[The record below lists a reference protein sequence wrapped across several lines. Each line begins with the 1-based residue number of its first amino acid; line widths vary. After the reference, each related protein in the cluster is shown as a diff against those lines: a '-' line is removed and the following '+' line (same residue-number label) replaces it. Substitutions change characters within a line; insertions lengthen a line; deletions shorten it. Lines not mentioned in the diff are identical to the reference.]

1 MSPRVA
7 TYPTW
12 KEVFGRRPTEEEVLV
27 EICQFDR
34 LNTLWLLARINLLLT
49 LERVHATE
57 AVTME
62 LQTFLV
68 NLFFDD
74 DLFERLKEKFGTERL
89 VNRTPFHSLQVL
101 VLARMV
107 ALHSMPAGGLRPDT
121 DRAASLR
128 LGRCLLMVNDL
139 LSTPKNL
146 ARIRRNRPSRKL
158 MKLALQLQ
166 VGAGLEVNNP
176 PPIYGSILRS
186 DIVFNE
192 LLGKS
197 RFAAE
202 IREAFLRT
210 NGITLEDYI
219 DHVFGVLT
227 YFLTLDFRKLINE
240 PGLAVVSSERF
251 FAQGDR
257 TIASKFWSM
266 EVTSAQ
272 QLEDSL
278 REPSTLKEYHDF
290 ITVRKRPFLQ
300 TIDDGVIPIH
310 LGFVQ
315 EKLESGLFWTIVN
328 SLPERDDRARLFT
341 EWGHL
346 FEGYVSQT
354 VAECFT
360 RDTERYIP
368 FPRFTD
374 NNDEAFDGMI
384 AAGSHLFVMEYKG
397 GFLTANAKYAE
408 NERAFIED
416 LNRKFGSGP
425 GAGVEQL
432 VRKIRDLFAAKE
444 SNRRAINGFDSSK
457 VRIVV
462 PLLIV
467 QESFVSSELT
477 ANYLADVFGNL
488 KRREQLDRNAIHTF
502 PLVLD
507 IAEVEMLKL
516 YITSGAV
523 TFTDCLMSRI
533 KLGASQVLSFRDFF
547 NGYVQERRVV
557 RPKDQQSMPRYLG
570 IMERIS
576 QRFFHKPFDAPDA
589 LENEL
594 GDLNA

>member
-1 MSPRVA
+1 
-7 TYPTW
+7 
-12 KEVFGRRPTEEEVLV
+12 
-27 EICQFDR
+27 
-34 LNTLWLLARINLLLT
+34 
-49 LERVHATE
+49 
-57 AVTME
+57 
-62 LQTFLV
+62 
-68 NLFFDD
+68 
-74 DLFERLKEKFGTERL
+74 
-89 VNRTPFHSLQVL
+89 
-101 VLARMV
+101 
-107 ALHSMPAGGLRPDT
+107 
-121 DRAASLR
+121 
-128 LGRCLLMVNDL
+128 
-139 LSTPKNL
+139 
-146 ARIRRNRPSRKL
+146 
-158 MKLALQLQ
+158 
-166 VGAGLEVNNP
+166 
-176 PPIYGSILRS
+176 
-186 DIVFNE
+186 
-192 LLGKS
+192 
-197 RFAAE
+197 
-202 IREAFLRT
+202 
-210 NGITLEDYI
+210 
-219 DHVFGVLT
+219 
-227 YFLTLDFRKLINE
+227 
-240 PGLAVVSSERF
+240 
-251 FAQGDR
+251 
-257 TIASKFWSM
+257 
-266 EVTSAQ
+266 
-272 QLEDSL
+272 
-278 REPSTLKEYHDF
+278 
-290 ITVRKRPFLQ
+290 
-300 TIDDGVIPIH
+300 
-310 LGFVQ
+310 
-315 EKLESGLFWTIVN
+315 
-328 SLPERDDRARLFT
+328 
-341 EWGHL
+341 
-346 FEGYVSQT
+346 
-354 VAECFT
+354 
-360 RDTERYIP
+360 
-368 FPRFTD
+368 
-374 NNDEAFDGMI
+374 MI